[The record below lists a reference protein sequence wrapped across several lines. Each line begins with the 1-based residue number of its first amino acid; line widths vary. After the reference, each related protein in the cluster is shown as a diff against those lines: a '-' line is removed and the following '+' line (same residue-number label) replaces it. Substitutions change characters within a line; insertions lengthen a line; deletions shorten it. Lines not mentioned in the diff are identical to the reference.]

1 MLVRRIKKSTLSISE
16 QEQAAHKRSNSGVIQ
31 EDKKEIHMW
40 GLFAMEDIP
49 AGAFLMEYK
58 GEIVTK
64 KHGDMRGTY
73 YDENGLSYLFDM
85 NDPLPADEREIA
97 I

>member
-1 MLVRRIKKSTLSISE
+1 
-16 QEQAAHKRSNSGVIQ
+16 
-31 EDKKEIHMW
+31 MW

-85 NDPLPADEREIA
+85 NDPLPTDEREIA

>member
-1 MLVRRIKKSTLSISE
+1 
-16 QEQAAHKRSNSGVIQ
+16 
-31 EDKKEIHMW
+31 MW

-64 KHGDMRGTY
+64 KQGDMRGTY
-73 YDENGLSYLFDM
+73 YD
-85 NDPLPADEREIA
+85 
-97 I
+97 